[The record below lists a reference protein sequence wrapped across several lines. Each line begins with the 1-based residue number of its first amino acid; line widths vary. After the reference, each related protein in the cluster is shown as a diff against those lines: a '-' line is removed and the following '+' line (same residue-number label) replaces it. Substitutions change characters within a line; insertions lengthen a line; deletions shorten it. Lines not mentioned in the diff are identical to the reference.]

1 MSIFFSKI
9 FWAILAHY
17 TFQFVKFLNIIHWN
31 FRQRFFFYYRT
42 KILKLFL
49 NTVEICFCRSLKIY
63 EVSMEGNSCTFQ
75 RHLLWFVVLVWYLQ
89 VIIAMS
95 LNSIFILLFLG
106 LSTLHFYLLTFSY
119 ATWRF
124 NSLISYPNPPSPLF
138 WDVDL

>member
-17 TFQFVKFLNIIHWN
+17 TFQFVKFLNIIQWN
-31 FRQRFFFYYRT
+31 FRQRFFFYYRE

-106 LSTLHFYLLTFSY
+106 LSTLHFISWLFRMPHEDLTHSY
-119 ATWRF
+119 HTP
-124 NSLISYPNPPSPLF
+124 IPLRLCF
-138 WDVDL
+138 EM

>member
-31 FRQRFFFYYRT
+31 FRQHFFFYYRK

-49 NTVEICFCRSLKIY
+49 STVEICFCKLLKIY
-63 EVSMEGNSCTFQ
+63 EVSMKGNSCTFQ

-89 VIIAMS
+89 VIIATS
-95 LNSIFILLFLG
+95 LNSIFILLFRIINF
-106 LSTLHFYLLTFSY
+106 TLCLLTFFY
-119 ATWRF
+119 ATQRF
-124 NSLISYPNPPSPLF
+124 NSLIYPNPLSPLCF
-138 WDVDL
+138 EM